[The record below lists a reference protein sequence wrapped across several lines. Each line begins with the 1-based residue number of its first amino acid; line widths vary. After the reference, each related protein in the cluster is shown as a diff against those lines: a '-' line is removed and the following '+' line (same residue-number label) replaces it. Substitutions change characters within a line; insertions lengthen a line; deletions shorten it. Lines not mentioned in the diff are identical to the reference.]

1 MLIVDLI
8 IYELVGTLHKA
19 LFWNKSGSDIK
30 LIWNNSLLP
39 NFKINQAIW
48 SYKRLFYLIYD
59 QRGEIL
65 NNIKGVVN
73 VIKQD
78 TFDYTE
84 NLKTIKPSNIVH
96 GDDWKEGVKRYNRES
111 FKTMQE
117 WNGQVI
123 DIPY

>member
-8 IYELVGTLHKA
+8 IYKLVGTLHKA

-78 TFDYTE
+78 TFDCTE
-84 NLKTIKPSNIVH
+84 NLKTMNLII
-96 GDDWKEGVKRYNRES
+96 
-111 FKTMQE
+111 
-117 WNGQVI
+117 
-123 DIPY
+123 

>member
-1 MLIVDLI
+1 M
-8 IYELVGTLHKA
+8 
-19 LFWNKSGSDIK
+19 
-30 LIWNNSLLP
+30 P

-84 NLKTIKPSNIVH
+84 NLKTIKPDYIVH
-96 GDDWKEGVKRYNRES
+96 GDDWKEGVKRYKEKVLKQCRS
-111 FKTMQE
+111 GM
-117 WNGQVI
+117 VR
-123 DIPY
+123 

>member
-1 MLIVDLI
+1 M
-8 IYELVGTLHKA
+8 
-19 LFWNKSGSDIK
+19 
-30 LIWNNSLLP
+30 
-39 NFKINQAIW
+39 
-48 SYKRLFYLIYD
+48 
-59 QRGEIL
+59 
-65 NNIKGVVN
+65 N

-84 NLKTIKPSNIVH
+84 NLKTIKPDYIVH

-123 DIPY
+123 DIPYKSSKLNFTSTSLLDIKFKVFDMNLF